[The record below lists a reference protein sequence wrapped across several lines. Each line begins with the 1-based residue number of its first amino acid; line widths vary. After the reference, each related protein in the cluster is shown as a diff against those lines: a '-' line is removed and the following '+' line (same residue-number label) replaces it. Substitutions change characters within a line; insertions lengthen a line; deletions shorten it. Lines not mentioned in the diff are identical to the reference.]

1 MKSSSKSWS
10 LYDHIWPT
18 QNKFYRRL
26 ALALYVCNGCFPSRI
41 STNFSVLLKM
51 SHQEQKYLWLTC
63 LGLTGLLILQ
73 KRSLHDHA
81 EYPNNGDFDYYSSR
95 VEHSKCFL
103 KSLECLGNSIIH
115 ILMSNNV
122 ILICK

>member
-1 MKSSSKSWS
+1 MII
-10 LYDHIWPT
+10 YDPAT

-26 ALALYVCNGCFPSRI
+26 ALALYVCNGCFPSWI

-63 LGLTGLLILQ
+63 LGLTGILILQ